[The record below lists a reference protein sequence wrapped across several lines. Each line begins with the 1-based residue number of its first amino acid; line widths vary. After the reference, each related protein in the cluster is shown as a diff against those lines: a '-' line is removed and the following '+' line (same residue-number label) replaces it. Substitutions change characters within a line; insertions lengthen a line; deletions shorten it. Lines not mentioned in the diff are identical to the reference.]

1 MRVIDIRWHLWAL
14 GERATGYQQW
24 QRDEQQKRLDPRS
37 GSDVRSDSLSE
48 SVATFLSHSVIL
60 VPTGCRQ
67 GPPARRLRSQTSL
80 SRPDAYLCSKLE
92 ISVWYGRPSASAR
105 FWIASRSLLDN
116 RMFSRRSLRNVA
128 FA

>member
-48 SVATFLSHSVIL
+48 SVATFLSHSVIWFQL
-60 VPTGCRQ
+60 AGMRDP
-67 GPPARRLRSQTSL
+67 RRDGSEVRL
-80 SRPDAYLCSKLE
+80 P
-92 ISVWYGRPSASAR
+92 
-105 FWIASRSLLDN
+105 
-116 RMFSRRSLRNVA
+116 
-128 FA
+128 